1 MANRFKLSTDRKGD
15 GHFVFVVDNNEPMA
29 VGEGYSNGLDGA
41 EIGVRTL
48 VETIRNESIVIE
60 WPDGRSEEL

>member
-1 MANRFKLSTDRKGD
+1 MANRFKLSLDKKDEGR
-15 GHFVFVVDNNEPMA
+15 FVFVVDNNEPMA
-29 VGEGYSNGLDGA
+29 VGEGYTNGLDGV

-48 VETIRNESIVIE
+48 VETIRNEPVVIE